1 MKRLSVFVAGIL
13 LTSSLLAACSGAK
26 TEPSGDPS
34 APQGQQAEYLDTIR
48 FSSSADAASLDPHD
62 VADNTSDNVT
72 MMIYDRLVKRDEK
85 MNIVPDLAE
94 KWSVSEDG
102 LTWTFQL
109 RSGVKFHDGT
119 PFDSTAVKKSFE
131 RLADPQLNLKRRT
144 LFAVVE
150 KIDTP
155 DPLTVK
161 FTTKEPFAPFLA
173 TAAHPATA
181 IVSPAAAEKY
191 GKDLARNPVGT
202 GAYKFVEWQRDE
214 QITLVRNDEYWGPK
228 AKTKNLLFK
237 PIKDASARVMAL
249 QTGETDA
256 ISHVAPTDLNRL
268 KSDKGFS
275 ALSITSNSQRFF
287 RFNHAKPIWSDPRVR
302 QAVSHAID
310 RKAILDNVMGGIGSL
325 SVGPISPVVWGAPDL
340 GAIPYDPEKAKRL
353 LAEAGYPDGF
363 SMTITTTARYDMGVE
378 MAEAIQAQLAKVGI
392 KSKLEVLEWGVFTAN
407 INGKKPDEMTWDFFI
422 MGGAPPTA
430 DADWGLRPVYTTQP
444 TNANN
449 YGFYSNKQYD
459 ELIFQAMRETDE
471 TKRKE
476 LYRQA
481 SEIVYREDP
490 TAVWL
495 FDSPWTVVTTA
506 KLKDVTMLGTGH
518 VTFEKATAVK

>member
-1 MKRLSVFVAGIL
+1 MKKRNL
-13 LTSSLLAACSGAK
+13 LVIALLCAASIFAACGGGTSQ
-26 TEPSGDPS
+26 PSGKDAS
-34 APQGQQAEYLDTIR
+34 SQNQQVEYLDTIR

-85 MNIVPDLAE
+85 MNIVPDLAT
-94 KWSVSEDG
+94 KWEVSGDG
-102 LTWTFQL
+102 LTWTFHL
-109 RSGVKFHDGT
+109 RSGVTFHDGT

-131 RLADPQLNLKRRT
+131 RLADPKLNLKRRT

-150 KIDTP
+150 KIETP
-155 DPLTVK
+155 DPLTVT

-191 GKDLARNPVGT
+191 GKELARNPVGT
-202 GAYKFVEWQRDE
+202 GAYKFVNWQKDE
-214 QITLVRNDEYWGPK
+214 QITLTRNDEYWGPK
-228 AKTKNLLFK
+228 AKTKTLIFK

-256 ISHVAPTDLNRL
+256 ISHIPPTDLKRFET
-268 KSDKGFS
+268 DKAFS
-275 ALSITSNSQRFF
+275 TLSITSNGQRFF
-287 RFNHAKPIWSDPRVR
+287 RFNHAKPIWDDPRVR
-302 QAVSHAID
+302 QAVSYAID
-310 RKAILDNVMGGIGSL
+310 RKAILENVLGGIGTV

-363 SMTITTTARYDMGVE
+363 SMKITTTPRYDLGVE

-392 KSKLEVLEWGVFTAN
+392 KSELEVLEWGVFTSN
-407 INGKKPDEMTWDFFI
+407 INGKKPGELTWDFFI

-449 YGFYSNKQYD
+449 YGFYSNKEYD
-459 ELIFQAMRETDE
+459 DLIFQAMRETDE

-476 LYRQA
+476 LYKRA
-481 SEIVYREDP
+481 SEIIYLEDP

-495 FDSPWTVVTTA
+495 FDSPWTVVTSA

-518 VTFEKATAVK
+518 ITFEKAVAVK